1 MNNYFLP
8 TPEKSISETSYF
20 TEVATPST
28 GRVIEE
34 EYISEEKFKDYSRSI
49 TRTVIEKYDL
59 K

>member
-1 MNNYFLP
+1 MNDYFLP

-20 TEVATPST
+20 TETATPST

-49 TRTVIEKYDL
+49 TRTVIEKYDI